1 MTIICTEEER
11 REMEILIAIA
21 HDCLC
26 SSPDYFSDPKCNRCI
41 KNKIQW
47 TIKDGNK
54 EFSAHETV
62 IGKAL
67 DAGHIYR

>member
-11 REMEILIAIA
+11 REMELLIAIA

-26 SSPDYFSDPKCNRCI
+26 SPNYSHNPECNRCI
-41 KNKIQW
+41 KNRIEW
-47 TIKDGNK
+47 TIKTDSG
-54 EFSAHETV
+54 EFNAHETV